1 MSFWPRKKTRIYP
14 FLERQKIDSSQ
25 VHRHSLVQH
34 YWVSICKLLVDQ
46 GLKYLVELQGSYYHD
61 LILTFYYNFK
71 YKNRVTFTKVI
82 GIDIILDNDIW
93 TNVAH
98 LLVQK
103 DAINVQIRLEGFNR
117 VLAFRSFLKNPQQLI
132 NMQFLVGG
140 LKMDERL
147 IHYLIVWI
155 ICPRASNHTQC
166 SEANLLIIHGP
177 LNHVTIYWLVHSNS
191 WHNA

>member
-1 MSFWPRKKTRIYP
+1 M
-14 FLERQKIDSSQ
+14 
-25 VHRHSLVQH
+25 
-34 YWVSICKLLVDQ
+34 
-46 GLKYLVELQGSYYHD
+46 ELQGSYYHD
-61 LILTFYYNFK
+61 LILIFYYNFK

-177 LNHVTIYWLVHSNS
+177 LNHVTIY
-191 WHNA
+191 